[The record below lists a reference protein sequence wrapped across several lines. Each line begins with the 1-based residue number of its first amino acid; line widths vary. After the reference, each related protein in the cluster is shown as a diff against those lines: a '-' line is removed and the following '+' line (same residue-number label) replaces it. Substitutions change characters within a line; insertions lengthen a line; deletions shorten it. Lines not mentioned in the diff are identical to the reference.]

1 MDAVFEQKFLDRA
14 IALSDENIE
23 KGRGGPFGAVL
34 VKDGKIIA
42 EGTNLVTTNND
53 PTAHAEVEAIRNA
66 CKSLNQFDLSGL
78 ILYTSCEPCP
88 MCLSAAY
95 WARIKLIFFA
105 NNRHDAAAIGF
116 SDEDIYQ
123 EFTKPLEVKHINLVA
138 KPSVNAQAVFKKWTN
153 KSDKI
158 IY

>member
-42 EGTNLVTTNND
+42 EGTNLVTRNND

-78 ILYTSCEPCP
+78 TLYSSCEPCP

-105 NNRHDAAAIGF
+105 NSRHDAAAIGF
-116 SDEDIYQ
+116 SDEDIYE
-123 EFTKPLEVKHINLVA
+123 EFNKSSEAKHIKLVPMPNRKA
-138 KPSVNAQAVFKKWTN
+138 AAVFAKWRV
-153 KSDKI
+153 KPDKI
-158 IY
+158 SY